1 MKYRLATTVL
11 STLVGLIVL
20 LAAAGLV
27 LVVTLAVAEIHQPVA
42 HALAVAAAL
51 LFGTGALVGAVF
63 LATHVAVHLVG
74 EAPES

>member
-1 MKYRLATTVL
+1 MNYRLATTVL

-27 LVVTLAVAEIHQPVA
+27 LIVTMAVAEIRQPVA

-63 LATHVAVHLVG
+63 LAMHVAVRLVA
-74 EAPES
+74 EAPKS